1 MSVSPN
7 PTINVT
13 AESFD
18 ISLQIVEQISSL
30 SITQDPSIDV
40 SVPAVGIQGPR
51 GYSMLSG
58 LGLPDSDVGINND
71 LYVNLENGY
80 LYKKVANIWS
90 FKFNIVPQVE
100 KIVITQEIIDDNGV
114 RLSIMPLKP
123 SAVQLSF
130 VGGVGDQDNGADFS
144 VSGDFVSWEGLGLD
158 GFIEVGDVI
167 KIRY

>member
-1 MSVSPN
+1 VSVSPN

-40 SVPAVGIQGPR
+40 SIPAVGIQGAR

-58 LGLPDSDVGINND
+58 LGVPATELGINND
-71 LYVNLENGY
+71 LYVNLASGF
-80 LYKKVANIWS
+80 LYKKEANIWN

-100 KIVITQEIIDDNGV
+100 KITVTQQMVDDKGIH
-114 RLSIMPLKP
+114 LSILPLNP

-130 VGGVGDQDNGADFS
+130 VGGVGDQDNGEDFS
-144 VSGDFVSWEGLGLD
+144 VSGDFVSWDGLGLE
-158 GFIEVGDVI
+158 GFVEVGDVL